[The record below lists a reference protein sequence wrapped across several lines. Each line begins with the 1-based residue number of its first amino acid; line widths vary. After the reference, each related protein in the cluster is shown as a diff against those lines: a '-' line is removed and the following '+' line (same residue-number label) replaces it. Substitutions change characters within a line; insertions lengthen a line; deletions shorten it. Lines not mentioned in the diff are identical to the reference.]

1 MEEYRRSVSE
11 TADFLAARFPAAPLI
26 GILTGTGL
34 SDSVRSVRVSEALA
48 YKDLPHFPIS
58 TVPGHAGRLLYGQI
72 GHRPVIVLQGRFHL
86 YEGYSPL
93 EITFPIR
100 VMQRLGVRFLI
111 VTNAAGGLNP
121 RFQTGDILLI
131 DDHINLTGANPLVG
145 INLDEWGP
153 RFPDMTRA
161 YDPQLKVLAAEGAR
175 AAGLALK
182 SGVYVGLRG
191 PSLETP
197 AEMRYLRTIGAD
209 AVGFSTVQEVI
220 VAVHAG
226 MRVLGLTTITNFND
240 PDDPVPATVEDIIA
254 VAREAAPRLG
264 NLMRFVVENANDL

>member
-1 MEEYRRSVSE
+1 
-11 TADFLAARFPAAPLI
+11 LI

-34 SDSVRSVRVSEALA
+34 GDSVRSVRVSEALA
-48 YKDLPHFPIS
+48 YKDLPHFPVS
-58 TVPGHAGRLLYGQI
+58 TVPGHAGQLLCGEI
-72 GHRPVIVLQGRFHL
+72 GHQPVIVMQGRFHL

-100 VMQRLGVRFLI
+100 VMQQLGVGFLI

-121 RFQTGDILLI
+121 RYQTGDILLI
-131 DDHINLTGANPLVG
+131 ADHINLTGANPLVG
-145 INLDEWGP
+145 TNLDEWGP

-161 YDPQLKVLAAEGAR
+161 YDPQLKRLAAEGAR
-175 AAGLALK
+175 AAGYALK

-197 AEMRYLRTIGAD
+197 AEMRFLRTIGAD
-209 AVGFSTVQEVI
+209 VVGFSTVQEVI

-226 MRVLGLTTITNFND
+226 MRVLGLTTITNLNN
-240 PDDPVPATVEDIIA
+240 PDDPVPATVEGIIA
-254 VAREAAPRLG
+254 VAREAAPRVDDLV
-264 NLMRFVVENANDL
+264 RFVAEHADDL